1 MSIWTDLLIRHGHIA
16 TPTALALIAPLCP
29 RPVAACLHEPSHAA
43 ASARIDASRDG
54 DDCPALPVPHPLR
67 AVGQLR

>member
-16 TPTALALIAPLCP
+16 TPTALALITPVLPAAPAT
-29 RPVAACLHEPSHAA
+29 RPSEPS
-43 ASARIDASRDG
+43 RRPDA
-54 DDCPALPVPHPLR
+54 DDCRTAHVPHPLR